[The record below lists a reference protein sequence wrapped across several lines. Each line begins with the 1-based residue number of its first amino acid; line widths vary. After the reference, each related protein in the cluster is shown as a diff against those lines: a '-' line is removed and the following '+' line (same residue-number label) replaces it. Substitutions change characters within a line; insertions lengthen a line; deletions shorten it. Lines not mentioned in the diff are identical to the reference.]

1 MTVVFS
7 QAGVFIY
14 PTVASASHG
23 LSSLYKIDS
32 NMTSASLDNAVSP
45 ASLSD
50 STKTNPLRRNDIR
63 NVVIIAHVDHGKTTL
78 VDCLLRQSGQYRDT
92 ELKGER
98 ILDSNDLERERGI
111 TILSKNIA
119 IHYRG
124 VKINLIDTPGHADF
138 GGEVERVVKMADGAL
153 VLVDAAEG
161 PMPQTRF
168 VLEKALQA
176 GVRPIVV
183 VNKVDR
189 PDGRPH
195 EALDEALEL
204 LAELGGEEQ
213 LDAASYVYASSK
225 EGYATHDPKTATKDM
240 RPLLDLLVDSLPGPE
255 VENEAPLQMMV
266 TTLDWSEYVGRIAVG
281 RISAGKIEAGQT
293 IDLHQKGGVSK
304 QKVGGLFIFDKLGR
318 VPAESVEAG
327 DIVAIEGLGSIEIGD
342 TISDVD
348 ANNALPRLTVDEPT
362 LEMVFSVNS
371 SPMVGREG
379 KYVTTRQLKA
389 RLEKELERNV
399 ALRVEMVE
407 GTEAYA
413 VKGRGVLHL
422 AILIET
428 MRREGFELSVG
439 KPRVIFKEINGKK
452 HEPFETLRVEV
463 PTDAMGPV
471 MELVGNRRGTLEE
484 LSQRGEYSLLR
495 FLIPSRGLIGLRTR
509 LLNATRGTAIIHHR
523 FESYRAVEGELPKR
537 ANGVLVSMTSGK
549 TMPHAM
555 FLLQDRS
562 ELIVPA
568 GVEVYEGMIVGEN
581 ARENDMIVNP
591 CREKKLT
598 NVRASGSDDN
608 VILKPS
614 RTLSLEAALEYIEED
629 ELVEVTPENIRLRK
643 ILLTESARR
652 RQGRNG

>member
-1 MTVVFS
+1 MPR
-7 QAGVFIY
+7 Q
-14 PTVASASHG
+14 
-23 LSSLYKIDS
+23 
-32 NMTSASLDNAVSP
+32 
-45 ASLSD
+45 
-50 STKTNPLRRNDIR
+50 DIR

-78 VDCLLRQSGQYRDT
+78 VDCLLRQSGQFRAA

-119 IHYRG
+119 IPYKG

-138 GGEVERVVKMADGAL
+138 GGEVERVVKLADGCL

-168 VLEKALQA
+168 VLEKALAA
-176 GVRPIVV
+176 GCRPIVV

-204 LAELGGEEQ
+204 LAELGGEDM
-213 LDAASYVYASSK
+213 LDEAAFVFTSARD
-225 EGYATHDPKTATKDM
+225 GYATTDPAVKTTDM
-240 RPLLDLLVDSLPGPE
+240 RPLLDILIKSVPGPE
-255 VENEAPLQMMV
+255 VDMDSPLQMMV
-266 TTLDWSEYVGRIAVG
+266 TTLNWSEYVGRIAVG
-281 RISAGKIEAGQT
+281 RINAGTINLGQT
-293 IDLHQKGGVSK
+293 IDLHGREGIKK
-304 QKVGGLFIFDKLGR
+304 QKIAGLFVFDNLGR
-318 VPAESVEAG
+318 IPAKSASAG
-327 DIVAIEGLGSIEIGD
+327 DIVAIEGLADVEIGD
-342 TISDVD
+342 TIGAVD
-348 ANNALPRLTVDEPT
+348 ADNALPRLTVDEPT

-379 KYVTTRQLKA
+379 TYVTTRQLKA

-399 ALRVEMVE
+399 ALRVELVP

-439 KPRVIFKEINGKK
+439 KPRVIFKTIDGKK

-463 PTDAMGPV
+463 PTETMGPV
-471 MELVGNRRGTLEE
+471 MELVGLRRGQLEE
-484 LSQRGEYSLLR
+484 MAQRGEYSLLK
-495 FLIPSRGLIGLRTR
+495 FMIPSRGLIGLRTR

-523 FESYRAVEGELPKR
+523 FDSYRPIEGEVPRR
-537 ANGVLVSMTSGK
+537 ANGVLISMVGGRTV
-549 TMPHAM
+549 PFAM
-555 FLLQDRS
+555 YGLQDRS
-562 ELIVPA
+562 ELLVPA
-568 GVEVYEGMIVGEN
+568 GIEVYEGMIVGEN
-581 ARENDMIVNP
+581 ARDNDLTVNP

-598 NVRASGSDDN
+598 NMRASGSDEN
-608 VILKPS
+608 VILKPP
-614 RTLSLEAALEYIEED
+614 REMSLEAALEYIEDD
-629 ELVEVTPENIRLRK
+629 ELVEVTPESIRLRK
-643 ILLTESARR
+643 ILLKESDRR
-652 RQGRNG
+652 RQSRTA

>member
-1 MTVVFS
+1 MPETTF
-7 QAGVFIY
+7 
-14 PTVASASHG
+14 T
-23 LSSLYKIDS
+23 
-32 NMTSASLDNAVSP
+32 
-45 ASLSD
+45 
-50 STKTNPLRRNDIR
+50 RRTDIR

-78 VDCLLRQSGQYRDT
+78 VDCMLRQSGQFRDA
-92 ELKGER
+92 ELRGER

-119 IHYRG
+119 LPYRG

-138 GGEVERVVKMADGAL
+138 GGEVERVVQMANGCL
-153 VLVDAAEG
+153 LLVDAAEG

-189 PDGRPH
+189 PDGRPA

-213 LDAASYVYASSK
+213 LDAVSYVFTSAK
-225 EGYATHDPKTATKDM
+225 EGYATTDPAKPTEDM
-240 RPLLDLLVDSLPGPE
+240 RPLLDLIVDSLPGPH
-255 VENEAPLQMMV
+255 VDADAPLQMLV

-281 RISAGKIEAGQT
+281 RIQAGTIQAAQT
-293 IDLHQKGGVSK
+293 IELHGRDGVSK
-304 QKVGGLFIFDKLGR
+304 HKVGGLFVFDNLGR
-318 VPAESVEAG
+318 TAAQSASAG
-327 DIVAIEGLGSIEIGD
+327 DIVAIDGLPNVEIGD
-342 TISDVD
+342 TISAVD
-348 ANNALPRLTVDEPT
+348 ADNALPRLKVDEPT
-362 LEMVFSVNS
+362 MEMVFSVNS

-399 ALRVEMVE
+399 ALRVEMIE

-428 MRREGFELSVG
+428 MRREGYELSVG
-439 KPRVIFKEINGKK
+439 KPRVIYKMINGKK
-452 HEPFETLRVEV
+452 HEPYETLRVEV

-471 MELVGNRRGTLEE
+471 MELVGNRRGQLEE
-484 LSQRGEYSLLR
+484 MSQRGEYSLLR

-523 FESYRAVEGELPKR
+523 FESYRKVEGEVPKR
-537 ANGVLVSMTSGK
+537 ANGVLISNVSGK
-549 TMPHAM
+549 SMPFAL
-555 FLLQDRS
+555 FALQDRS
-562 ELIVPA
+562 EMLIPA

-581 ARENDMIVNP
+581 ARDNDMTVNP

-598 NVRASGSDDN
+598 NIRAAGSDEN
-608 VILKPS
+608 VILKPP
-614 RTLSLEAALEYIEED
+614 RDLSLEAALEYIEED
-629 ELVEVTPENIRLRK
+629 ELVEVTPESIRLRK
-643 ILLTESARR
+643 ILLKESDRR
-652 RQGRNG
+652 RQSRSA

>member
-1 MTVVFS
+1 M
-7 QAGVFIY
+7 
-14 PTVASASHG
+14 
-23 LSSLYKIDS
+23 
-32 NMTSASLDNAVSP
+32 
-45 ASLSD
+45 
-50 STKTNPLRRNDIR
+50 
-63 NVVIIAHVDHGKTTL
+63 VIIAHVDHGKTTL
-78 VDCLLRQSGQYRDT
+78 VDCLLRQSGQYRDS

-111 TILSKNIA
+111 TILAKNIA

-138 GGEVERVVKMADGAL
+138 GGEVERVVQMADGAL

-189 PDGRPH
+189 PDARPH

-204 LAELGGEEQ
+204 LAELGGDEQ

-225 EGYATHDPKTATKDM
+225 EGYATHDPKTPTKNM
-240 RPLLDLLVDSLPGPE
+240 IPLLDLLVDSLPGPE
-255 VENEAPLQMMV
+255 VEPDAPLQMMV

-281 RISAGKIEAGQT
+281 RIQAGTVNAAQT
-293 IDLHQKGGVSK
+293 IELHQKTGPTK
-304 QKVGGLFIFDKLGR
+304 AKIGGLFVFDKLGR
-318 VPAESVEAG
+318 VAAESVSAG
-327 DIVAIEGLGSIEIGD
+327 DICAIEGLSSVEIGD
-342 TISDVD
+342 TISAID

-362 LEMVFSVNS
+362 LEMVFSVNN

-379 KYVTTRQLKA
+379 KYVTTRQIKS

-428 MRREGFELSVG
+428 MRREGYELSVG

-452 HEPFETLRVEV
+452 HEPFETLRIEV

-471 MELVGNRRGTLEE
+471 MELVGNRRGQLEE
-484 LSQRGEYSLLR
+484 LAQRGEYSLLK
-495 FLIPSRGLIGLRTR
+495 FLVPSRGLIGLRTR

-523 FESYRAVEGELPKR
+523 FDSYRPVEGDVPKR
-537 ANGVLVSMTSGK
+537 ANGVLISMATGK
-549 TMPHAM
+549 AMPHAM

-562 ELIVPA
+562 ELLVPP
-568 GVEVYEGMIVGEN
+568 GTEVYEGMIVGEN
-581 ARENDMIVNP
+581 ARDNDLTVNP

-598 NVRASGSDDN
+598 NMRASGSDEN
-608 VILKPS
+608 VILKPA
-614 RTLSLEAALEYIEED
+614 RVMSLEAALEYIEDD
-629 ELVEVTPENIRLRK
+629 ELVEVTPTSIRMRK
-643 ILLTESARR
+643 ILLTESERR
-652 RQGRNG
+652 RKSRSA